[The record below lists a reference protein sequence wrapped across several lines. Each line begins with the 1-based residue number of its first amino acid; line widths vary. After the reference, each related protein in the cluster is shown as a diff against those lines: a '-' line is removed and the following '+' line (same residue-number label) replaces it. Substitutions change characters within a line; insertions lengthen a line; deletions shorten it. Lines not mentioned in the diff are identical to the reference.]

1 MTEST
6 KQSIIAKIQKCL
18 ALSDQ
23 DNPNEAATAL
33 KQAIAMMEKYG
44 ITKSEVEL
52 AQITESKS
60 DYKAS
65 QKPENYFWNLCL
77 AIKKAFGVDF
87 YKQGKNMVF
96 YGIND
101 KAAIASYAFD
111 VLLRQLK
118 KARADYSKTIRDTY
132 PTLPLHTRRRMIND
146 FSSAWVVG
154 IHEKVVK
161 FSMTE
166 QESKLMKKYENSL
179 NARVVSSRSGRPK
192 IAEAVQ
198 AGMKAGKRVEIY
210 QPTEFKGMK
219 GIEK

>member
-1 MTEST
+1 MTDSAR
-6 KQSIIAKIQKCL
+6 QSIISKIQKCL

-52 AQITESKS
+52 AQIKESKS
-60 DYKAS
+60 DYKAA
-65 QKPENYFWNLCL
+65 QKPEDYIWYLCSL
-77 AIKKAFGVDF
+77 IKRAFGVDF
-87 YKQGKNMVF
+87 YKHGKDMVF
-96 YGIND
+96 YGTND

-118 KARADYSKTIRDTY
+118 KARKEYSKSIREVY
-132 PTLPLHTRRRMIND
+132 SMLPLHTRRRMIND
-146 FSSAWVVG
+146 FSEAWIYGVYSNV
-154 IHEKVVK
+154 IN
-161 FSMTE
+161 FAMSE
-166 QESKLMKKYENSL
+166 QESSLMKKYSASL
-179 NARVVSSRSGRPK
+179 NARVMSSRSGRPK
-192 IAEAVQ
+192 ISEAVQ
-198 AGMKAGKRVEIY
+198 AGLNEGKSVKIY